1 MGKTHVDDEQVD
13 ATAAKLTTA
22 VDSTLVPQLESLQ
35 RDVVDLLG
43 NGLVLRQSSPAL
55 QDSYMNFNKSVTE
68 AVQNIREFAKQ
79 FVSVKD
85 SVKNLDGQ
93 IASSI
98 PAGR

>member
-13 ATAAKLTTA
+13 STAAKLTTA

-43 NGLVLRQSSPAL
+43 NGLVLQQSSPAL

-93 IASSI
+93 IASGI
-98 PAGR
+98 PK

>member
-1 MGKTHVDDEQVD
+1 M
-13 ATAAKLTTA
+13 
-22 VDSTLVPQLESLQ
+22 PQLESLQ

-43 NGLVLRQSSPAL
+43 NGLVLQQSSPAL

>member
-1 MGKTHVDDEQVD
+1 MSRCPVSSIRSV
-13 ATAAKLTTA
+13 AVLLALLPLAARA
-22 VDSTLVPQLESLQ
+22 DIEIVIPE
-35 RDVVDLLG
+35 
-43 NGLVLRQSSPAL
+43 
-55 QDSYMNFNKSVTE
+55 MTE

-98 PAGR
+98 PK

>member
-13 ATAAKLTTA
+13 ATASKLTTA

-35 RDVVDLLG
+35 RAVVDLLG
-43 NGLVLRQSSPAL
+43 NGLVLQQASPAL
-55 QDSYMNFNKSVTE
+55 QESYTNFNKSVTE

-98 PAGR
+98 PK